1 MTLFI
6 EKMKSIYDFIIIDS
20 PPFISVTDAEILFRI
35 ADGTIL
41 VLKAGKTPPDAFYRT
56 CEKLM
61 HIDQH
66 NFLGVVFNNFSYK
79 SAYGYYYN
87 YYYYYTRPD
96 EKVNTNGVSHT
107 NKINDK

>member
-1 MTLFI
+1 MKIFF
-6 EKMKSIYDFIIIDS
+6 EKLKGIYDYIIIDS

-41 VLKAGKTPPDAFYRT
+41 VLRAGKTPADAFYRT

-61 HIDQH
+61 SIDQH

-87 YYYYYTRPD
+87 YYYYYR
-96 EKVNTNGVSHT
+96 K
-107 NKINDK
+107 

>member
-1 MTLFI
+1 MKIFI
-6 EKMKSIYDFIIIDS
+6 DKMKTIYDFIIIDS

-35 ADGTIL
+35 TDGTIL
-41 VLKAGKTPPDAFYRT
+41 VLKSGKTPADAFYRT

-61 HIDQH
+61 HIDSH

-87 YYYYYTRPD
+87 YFYYYTRTED
-96 EKVNTNGVSHT
+96 SLKKNGTASKEVKHT
-107 NKINDK
+107 